1 MFQHLDLLAA
11 NHQIVFALFSKAFG
25 GQRDFKFPLHYIEIT
40 PAGAVKSHCPIK
52 IINSGVTKVQAHPV
66 QMYKKWLKFVDDVNC
81 GFHKE
86 TVTRASNWAAYHQ
99 ESSEQMPSVPTT
111 SILLPLINESINSPA
126 MVKHC
131 MVVVQRTIQDM
142 NPSHVPVITTDQ
154 PVYALL
160 KQIQWKYPNTFGEG
174 NFVIMM
180 GRLHLEMAML
190 AVLGLMLHWI

>member
-1 MFQHLDLLAA
+1 
-11 NHQIVFALFSKAFG
+11 
-25 GQRDFKFPLHYIEIT
+25 
-40 PAGAVKSHCPIK
+40 
-52 IINSGVTKVQAHPV
+52 
-66 QMYKKWLKFVDDVNC
+66 MYKKWLKFVDDANC

-99 ESSEQMPSVPTT
+99 ESSEQMPSVPAT

-131 MVVVQRTIQDM
+131 MVVLQRTNQDM

-154 PVYALL
+154 PVYALP

-174 NFVIMM
+174 NLVIMM
-180 GRLHLEMAML
+180 SRLHLEMAML
-190 AVLGLMLHWI
+190 TVLGLMLHWI